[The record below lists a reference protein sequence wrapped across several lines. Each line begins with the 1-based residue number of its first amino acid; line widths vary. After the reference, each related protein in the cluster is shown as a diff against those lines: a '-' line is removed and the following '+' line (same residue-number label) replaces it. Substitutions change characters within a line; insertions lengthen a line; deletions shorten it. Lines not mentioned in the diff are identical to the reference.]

1 MFETLAIDMTETV
14 HMTDL
19 VTLVDSK
26 ISELKEEGVPHF
38 VKIELTGDA
47 PPYFERTQL
56 EVLEE
61 LLTVLHEQEEDE
73 EVFVWVISIDCRT
86 NEDVVYPEDSF

>member
-1 MFETLAIDMTETV
+1 M
-14 HMTDL
+14 
-19 VTLVDSK
+19 
-26 ISELKEEGVPHF
+26 
-38 VKIELTGDA
+38 KIELTGDA

-86 NEDVVYPEDSF
+86 NEDVIYLEDSF